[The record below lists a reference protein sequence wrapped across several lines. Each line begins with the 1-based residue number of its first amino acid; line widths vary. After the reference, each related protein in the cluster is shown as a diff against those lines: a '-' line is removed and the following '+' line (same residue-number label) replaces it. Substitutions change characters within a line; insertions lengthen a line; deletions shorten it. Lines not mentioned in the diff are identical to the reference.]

1 LEKSE
6 SLIIITIPREL
17 DPWSLYISYEKVN

>member
-6 SLIIITIPREL
+6 SIIITIPREL